1 MTVICLMLL
10 VTIGSLACGLAVKDS
25 MESTLKKSTQFD
37 ASISYYSID
46 EDAVDK
52 NPIEA
57 MESLGY
63 DINDK
68 CDSMIV
74 RTYYSENANAKDL
87 LSKYAVD
94 EDKTIQEMI
103 NGRTFEKSINMIPV
117 SVFNQVRKMQGNEP
131 IGLSDNEILV
141 ASNYDAVK
149 GIMNKFVDNVDGVN
163 IYGKEY
169 KLKERK
175 VFDDCLYTTP
185 TASVLFALVV
195 PDKIIENNDVHLY
208 EQVININFKG
218 NDEEKKL
225 EEEKLTKI
233 LNKESFMDN
242 NEHKKLDAERGFW
255 IDGMTRQMCMD
266 ASRGLST
273 LVLFVTIYLGIV
285 FLLSSAAVL
294 ALQQLSSCNESI
306 DRYSSLRKIGAS
318 KSMIN
323 RSIFTQV
330 AIFFMFP
337 LGLAIIHSI
346 VGIRAVNSYLMA
358 LGSSNKLSSIFV
370 TALIIIIVY
379 GGYLYGTYISYKNV
393 IDNEFN

>member
-1 MTVICLMLL
+1 
-10 VTIGSLACGLAVKDS
+10 

-52 NPIEA
+52 NPMEA

-68 CDSMIV
+68 CNSMIV
-74 RTYYSENANAKDL
+74 RTYYSKNTNVKEL

-94 EDKTIQEMI
+94 EDKTIQELI
-103 NGRTFEKSINMIPV
+103 NGHNFTGSINIIPI
-117 SVFNQVRKMQGNEP
+117 SVFNRVREMQGNEP
-131 IGLSDNEILV
+131 IELSDYEILA
-141 ASNYDAVK
+141 ASNYEVLKKIA
-149 GIMNKFVDNVDGVN
+149 NKFVDNVNSVN
-163 IYGKEY
+163 IEGKEY

-195 PDKIIENNDVHLY
+195 PDKVIENDSIHLS
-208 EQVININFKG
+208 EQVINVNFKG
-218 NDEEKKL
+218 SEEEKKL
-225 EEEKLTKI
+225 EEDKLTQI
-233 LNKESFMDN
+233 LNKESFRDYD
-242 NEHKKLDAERGFW
+242 EQKKLEEERGFW
-255 IDGMTRQMCMD
+255 IYGMTRQMCMD
-266 ASRGLST
+266 TSRGLST